1 VKRRVAI
8 VTHGFDTGGGVPA
21 IARWLRSSLT
31 ATGRYTVDIHD
42 LATSSR
48 DPHSRRLVAP
58 GTWFQPDLCVSDT
71 AAVDFSP
78 NEATETV
85 DLSPNEATGPSVF
98 HWGAN
103 AVELE
108 FMRYRP
114 RAGLTR
120 VLRGYDLIQ
129 VVCGTAA
136 WAGVASRAGRPVVV
150 QVATRAAWERAVQLT
165 AVGRPLRTWRQAM
178 TAITTRLEKS
188 ATKKADAVLVEN
200 DTMVA
205 AVEQTG
211 QRRVVKAP
219 PGVDTTRFLP
229 AFDGWRKD
237 GHLLSVCRLG
247 DPRKGLDRLVRA
259 YAVLCAEAEP
269 APRLVLAGKGRL
281 LPATRELIEDLKLT
295 KRIDVRTDVPDND
308 LVGLYQSASVFVQT
322 SHEEGLGL
330 SVLEAMAC
338 GLPVVATDTAGS
350 RETVVDGLTG
360 WRVAQGADDDVSAEV
375 AKRIRQLLVDGE
387 TASRQARRRC
397 VDRFS
402 SDATLDLYLGV
413 YENLLDSGYPSLK
426 AAT

>member
-1 VKRRVAI
+1 MNRIAI
-8 VTHGFDTGGGVPA
+8 VTHGFHTGGGVPA
-21 IARWLRSSLT
+21 IARWLRTSLI
-31 ATGRYTVDIHD
+31 ATGRYTVDVHD

-48 DPHSRRLVAP
+48 DPHSRRLAVP
-58 GTWFQPDLCVSDT
+58 GTWFRRELCVADPEGS
-71 AAVDFSP
+71 
-78 NEATETV
+78 
-85 DLSPNEATGPSVF
+85 F

-103 AVELE
+103 AVEFE

-114 RAGLTR
+114 RAGLTE

-136 WAGVASRAGRPVVV
+136 WAGVAFRSGRPVVV

-165 AVGRPLRTWRQAM
+165 AVGQPLRTWRQAM

-188 ATKKADAVLVEN
+188 ATVKADAVLVEN
-200 DTMVA
+200 DAMVA
-205 AVEQTG
+205 AVTGSG
-211 QRRVVKAP
+211 QRRVLKAP

-229 AFDGWRKD
+229 AFDGWRGD

-247 DPRKGLDRLVRA
+247 DPRKGLDRLIRA
-259 YAVLCAEAEP
+259 YAVLCAGSEP
-269 APRLVLAGKGRL
+269 APRLVIAGKGRL
-281 LPATRELIEDLKLT
+281 LPAHRELIEDLKLT
-295 KRIDVRTDVPDND
+295 QRIDVRTDVPEKD
-308 LVGLYQSASVFVQT
+308 LVALYQAASVFVQT

-350 RETVVDGLTG
+350 RETVVDGVTG
-360 WRVAQGADDDVSAEV
+360 WRVPQGSDEDVSAEV

-387 TASRQARRRC
+387 VVSRQARRRC

-402 SDATLDLYLGV
+402 SGATLDLYLGV
-413 YENLLDSGYPSLK
+413 YERLLNSGYETMK
-426 AAT
+426 VGTE

>member
-1 VKRRVAI
+1 MKRIAI
-8 VTHGFDTGGGVPA
+8 VTHGFTTGGGVPA
-21 IARWLRSSLT
+21 IARWLRDQLT
-31 ATGRYTVDIHD
+31 ATRRYTVDVHD

-48 DPHSRRLVAP
+48 DPYSRRLTAP
-58 GTWFQPDLCVSDT
+58 GTWFREEICVADT
-71 AAVDFSP
+71 AAVD
-78 NEATETV
+78 
-85 DLSPNEATGPSVF
+85 LSPKEATGASTF

-114 RAGLTR
+114 RAALTK

-136 WAGVASRAGRPVVV
+136 WAGVASETGRPVVV

-200 DTMVA
+200 EAMVA
-205 AVEQTG
+205 AATEAG
-211 QRRVVKAP
+211 QRNVVKAP

-247 DPRKGLDRLVRA
+247 DPRKGLDRLIRA
-259 YAVLCAEAEP
+259 YAVLCREAEP
-269 APRLVLAGKGRL
+269 VPRLVIAGKGRL
-281 LPATRELIEDLKLT
+281 LPVHRELIEDLKLT
-295 KRIDVRTDVPDND
+295 QRIDVRTDVSDKA
-308 LVGLYQSASVFVQT
+308 LVELYQKASVFVQT

-350 RETVVDGLTG
+350 RETVVDGVTG
-360 WRVAQGADDDVSAEV
+360 WRVAQGDDEDVAAEV
-375 AKRIRQLLVDGE
+375 AKRIRQSLVDGE
-387 TASRQARRRC
+387 SVGRMARRRC

-413 YENLLDSGYPSLK
+413 YEKLLSNGYETMK
-426 AAT
+426 AGDE

>member
-1 VKRRVAI
+1 MTRIAI
-8 VTHGFDTGGGVPA
+8 VTHGFRTGGGVPA
-21 IARWLRSSLT
+21 IARWLHAQLT
-31 ATGRYTVDIHD
+31 GTGRYTVDIHD

-48 DPHSRRLVAP
+48 DPLSRRIAVP
-58 GTWFQPDLCVSDT
+58 GTWFQREMCVADT
-71 AAVDFSP
+71 AAV
-78 NEATETV
+78 N
-85 DLSPNEATGPSVF
+85 LSPEEATGPSTF

-114 RAGLTR
+114 RAALTR

-136 WAGVASRAGRPVVV
+136 WARVASEAGPPVVV

-200 DTMVA
+200 DAMVA
-205 AVEQTG
+205 AATEAG
-211 QRRVVKAP
+211 QKTVVKAP

-247 DPRKGLDRLVRA
+247 DPRKGLDRLIRA
-259 YAVLCAEAEP
+259 YGVLCTEAEP
-269 APRLVLAGKGRL
+269 VPRLVIAGKGRL
-281 LPATRELIEDLKLT
+281 IPAHRELIEDLKLT
-295 KRIDVRTDVPDND
+295 QRIDVRTDVPEKD
-308 LVGLYQSASVFVQT
+308 LPELYQQASVFVQT

-350 RETVVDGLTG
+350 RETVVDGVTG
-360 WRVAQGADDDVSAEV
+360 WRVPQGDDKDVAAEV

-387 TASRQARRRC
+387 AAGRQARRRC

-402 SDATLDLYLGV
+402 SHATLDLYLGV
-413 YENLLDSGYPSLK
+413 YEKLLSNGYETMK
-426 AAT
+426 AGRE

>member
-1 VKRRVAI
+1 MKRIAL
-8 VTHGFDTGGGVPA
+8 VTHGFHTGGGVPTV
-21 IARWLRSSLT
+21 ARWLRASLT
-31 ATGRYTVDIHD
+31 ATGRYTVDVHD

-48 DPHSRRLVAP
+48 DPLSRRLTVR
-58 GTWFQPDLCVSDT
+58 GTWFRRDLCMP
-71 AAVDFSP
+71 DFDP
-78 NEATETV
+78 AT
-85 DLSPNEATGPSVF
+85 F

-114 RAGLTR
+114 RAGLTEA
-120 VLRGYDLIQ
+120 LRRYDLLQ

-136 WAGVASRAGRPVVV
+136 WAGVTSHAGRPVVV

-200 DTMVA
+200 DAMVA
-205 AVEQTG
+205 AVRETG
-211 QRRVVKAP
+211 QRTVVKAP

-229 AFDGWRKD
+229 AFDGWRAD
-237 GHLLSVCRLG
+237 GYLLSVCRLA
-247 DPRKGLDRLVRA
+247 DPRKGLDRLIRA

-269 APRLVLAGKGRL
+269 APRLVIAGKGRL
-281 LPATRELIEDLKLT
+281 MPAHRELIEDLKLT
-295 KRIDVRTDVPDND
+295 QRIDVRTDVPEDD
-308 LVGLYQSASVFVQT
+308 LPGLYQQASVFVQT

-350 RETVVDGLTG
+350 RETVVDGVTG
-360 WRVAQGADDDVSAEV
+360 WRVPQGGDDDVAAEV
-375 AKRIRQLLVDGE
+375 AKRIRQLLVAGE
-387 TASRQARRRC
+387 AVSRQARRRC

-402 SDATLDLYLGV
+402 SGATLDLYLGV
-413 YENLLDSGYPSLK
+413 YERLLNSGYETMK
-426 AAT
+426 AGE

>member
-1 VKRRVAI
+1 MTRRVAI
-8 VTHGFDTGGGVPA
+8 VTHGFHTGGGVPA
-21 IARWLRSSLT
+21 VARWLRTSLT
-31 ATGRYTVDIHD
+31 ATGRYTVDVHD

-48 DPHSRRLVAP
+48 DPHSRRLAAP
-58 GTWFQPDLCVSDT
+58 GTWRRPELCVAD
-71 AAVDFSP
+71 
-78 NEATETV
+78 TETV
-85 DLSPNEATGPSVF
+85 DLSPNEATSPSTF

-120 VLRGYDLIQ
+120 MLREYDLIQ

-136 WAGVASRAGRPVVV
+136 WAGVAGRAGRPVVV

-188 ATKKADAVLVEN
+188 ATRKADAVLVEN
-200 DTMVA
+200 DAMVA
-205 AVEQTG
+205 AVAQTG
-211 QRRVVKAP
+211 QRDVVKAP

-229 AFDGWRKD
+229 AFDGWRRD

-247 DPRKGLDRLVRA
+247 DPRKGLDRLIRA
-259 YAVLCAEAEP
+259 YKVLCAEP
-269 APRLVLAGKGRL
+269 DPVPRLVVAGRGRL
-281 LPATRELIEDLKLT
+281 LPTNRQLIEDLGLT
-295 KRIDVRTDVPDND
+295 KRIDVHTDVPEKD
-308 LVGLYQSASVFVQT
+308 LIELYRSASVFVQT
-322 SHEEGLGL
+322 SHEEGLGM
-330 SVLEAMAC
+330 SVLEAMGC

-350 RETVVDGLTG
+350 RETVVDGVTG
-360 WRVAQGADDDVSAEV
+360 WRVPQGADEDVSAEV

-387 TASRQARRRC
+387 AASRQARRRC

-413 YENLLDSGYPSLK
+413 YENLLNSGYP
-426 AAT
+426 TMRVGTE